1 MNIKTRFNVNDRVF
15 CIDEERQI
23 FRKPCS
29 ICNGSGIV
37 MLKGNQYQCPE
48 CAGNGQGEYLYEYVS
63 HSATINK
70 IVISISKNGNIH
82 ISYRCIY
89 DRDAGLPKK
98 DKYKEIPIAEYE
110 NRIFG
115 SLEEAETHCKELNG
129 DLEIPKL
136 NTSPLGSDVI
146 EETFWQK

>member
-1 MNIKTRFNVNDRVF
+1 MKVETKFNVNDRVF
-15 CIDEERQI
+15 CIDNERQTI
-23 FRKPCS
+23 KKPCN
-29 ICNGSGIV
+29 ICNGCGTV
-37 MLKGNQYQCPE
+37 TLKDKKYKCPE
-48 CAGNGQGEYLYEYVS
+48 CSGNGYGEYQDVYVV
-63 HSATINK
+63 HEAVINRIRIGIK
-70 IVISISKNGNIH
+70 EKVTV
-82 ISYRCIY
+82 SYRCIY

-98 DKYKEIPIAEYE
+98 VKYKEIPIAEYE